1 MQLSFQRSNL
11 RSMRTLVSV
20 LWVPF
25 LISGIDAQSS
35 DLSDPPLAANF
46 SAQAVFVHH
55 PQATETYIPQ
65 APIVERMVDQGL
77 GQLWGTPST
86 REGWRQRIT
95 PSDTI
100 GLRIH
105 SSTGKTSGSRPAVV
119 AAIIQSLINA
129 GHPAGQI
136 IVWDRQLS
144 SLRAAGYLSLRDR
157 FGVRVLGARDLGYDG
172 DASYESPLIGTLIWG
187 DHEFGEKGEGKGR
200 RSFVSSLIT
209 QQISKIVNIVPLLN
223 HNRAGVN
230 GCLFGLAMAS
240 VDNTLRFQVE
250 PSRLAVAIPEIN
262 ALPDLGDR
270 VILNVVDALIAQY
283 QGETQG
289 RLQDS
294 VVLNQLRFSTDPVAL
309 DCLSLEA
316 LTDLR
321 RLKGIDP
328 GPDYRELYENA
339 SLLELG
345 VSDLSSIR
353 VTHSSNP

>member
-1 MQLSFQRSNL
+1 M
-11 RSMRTLVSV
+11 
-20 LWVPF
+20 
-25 LISGIDAQSS
+25 
-35 DLSDPPLAANF
+35 
-46 SAQAVFVHH
+46 
-55 PQATETYIPQ
+55 
-65 APIVERMVDQGL
+65 
-77 GQLWGTPST
+77 
-86 REGWRQRIT
+86 
-95 PSDTI
+95 
-100 GLRIH
+100 
-105 SSTGKTSGSRPAVV
+105 
-119 AAIIQSLINA
+119 
-129 GHPAGQI
+129 
-136 IVWDRQLS
+136 S

-172 DASYESPLIGTLIWG
+172 DAFYESPLIGTLIWG
-187 DHEFGEKGEGKGR
+187 DHEFGEQGEGKGR

-230 GCLFGLAMAS
+230 GCLLGLAMSS

-309 DCLSLEA
+309 DCLSLEE
-316 LTDLR
+316 LKDLR
-321 RLKGIDP
+321 RLKGIEH

-353 VTHSSNP
+353 VTHSSSP